1 VKQTYTDPILPIFL
15 ADQENHLEKKRSDTE
30 GHVHRYDA
38 ETEQPIGKKENH
50 LDPPA
55 GLINTYG
62 GSKEPTAY

>member
-1 VKQTYTDPILPIFL
+1 LPIFL
-15 ADQENHLEKKRSDTE
+15 ADQENHLEKKRFDAE

-38 ETEQPIGKKENH
+38 ETEQPIGKKKSFR
-50 LDPPA
+50 PS